1 VSTGTRHLPPLEDA
15 EDALVGGDRTYTPGS
30 ARAALSH
37 PVFRRMFAI
46 AFLSSTGIWTQN
58 VVLGAPAYDLTGS
71 PTFVGIFVFAQLGP
85 LLLFSMAGG
94 LLADVVD
101 RRKLLVTI
109 AASASCWPAHSAP

>member
-1 VSTGTRHLPPLEDA
+1 MRGPWACRFERRRHRPPALEPPPPRHAAHRSRRRPGRNGVVSTGACHLPPLEDA

-58 VVLGAPAYDLTGS
+58 VVLGA
-71 PTFVGIFVFAQLGP
+71 
-85 LLLFSMAGG
+85 
-94 LLADVVD
+94 
-101 RRKLLVTI
+101 
-109 AASASCWPAHSAP
+109 